1 MMIIIISIITIII
14 IIIITIIIIVI
25 IIVIIIISI
34 IIIIIIITIKN
45 IIIKITIVIII
56 FITIIIIFITIN
68 IIILLFTTIGTRITS
83 LAYGRLARRRAMTER
98 ALLVAA
104 KAHPL
109 LIRYSLRSVI
119 NGPKTFWY
127 KKKPELDLLFENY
140 LLLVEKLGYT
150 PPRLIVEQNIQG
162 K

>member
-1 MMIIIISIITIII
+1 
-14 IIIITIIIIVI
+14 
-25 IIVIIIISI
+25 
-34 IIIIIIITIKN
+34 
-45 IIIKITIVIII
+45 
-56 FITIIIIFITIN
+56 
-68 IIILLFTTIGTRITS
+68 
-83 LAYGRLARRRAMTER
+83 MTER

-109 LIRYSLRSVI
+109 LIRYSLRSVV

-127 KKKPELDLLFENY
+127 KKKHELDLLFENY

-162 K
+162 KLGRVVAYVNDFIHIYLLTYIKTSLHKYLHTQRLLVV

>member
-1 MMIIIISIITIII
+1 MMMSMICNTFMIIMLNILFSSHHSIASSSSSSSLLL
-14 IIIITIIIIVI
+14 
-25 IIVIIIISI
+25 SI
-34 IIIIIIITIKN
+34 HVN
-45 IIIKITIVIII
+45 HHYRRD
-56 FITIIIIFITIN
+56 
-68 IIILLFTTIGTRITS
+68 IGTRITS
-83 LAYGRLARRRAMTER
+83 LAYGRLARRRALTER

-109 LIRYSLRSVI
+109 LIRYSLRSVV

-127 KKKPELDLLFENY
+127 KKKHELDLLFENY

-162 K
+162 RVG